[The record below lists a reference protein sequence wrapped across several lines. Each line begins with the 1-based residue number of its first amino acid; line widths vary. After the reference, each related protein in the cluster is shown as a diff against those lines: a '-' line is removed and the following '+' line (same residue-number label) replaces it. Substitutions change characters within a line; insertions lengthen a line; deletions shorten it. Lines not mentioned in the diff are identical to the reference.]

1 MNENKKSSKKRIKK
15 DTILIIIL
23 ALLFVIDIVLI
34 IFLFFTPSNE
44 ISENTVKEKE
54 VEEEVIEVNDDY
66 KDIFNEYKNKAY
78 KKDDYKCQIIFKSG
92 LINEPV
98 VQGKNND
105 EYLRKDFETYK
116 YRVDGPIF
124 IDASYV
130 FNEDLNMVLY
140 GHNMPKSMDEKQE
153 QLFTPLHRL
162 EDRDNYEDNKI
173 IYLVFED
180 HQEEYEIVFV
190 YNIKVTE
197 EEGVQYLNEDEPLY
211 YLNNYSEEEF
221 DEYVET
227 VKQREYYSTNVDV
240 SCSDRLLTLQTCYE
254 DKTDKLVV
262 VAKMINEVMY

>member
-1 MNENKKSSKKRIKK
+1 MNKENKGSKKGIKK
-15 DTILIIIL
+15 DTILIIVLSI
-23 ALLFVIDIVLI
+23 LFVIDLALI
-34 IFLFFTPSNE
+34 IFLLYTPEAN
-44 ISENTVKEKE
+44 VDEKIE
-54 VEEEVIEVNDDY
+54 VEEKTQEEVIEIKDEY
-66 KDIFNEYKNKAY
+66 KDIFNEFKNKAY
-78 KKDDYKCQIIFKSG
+78 NKDDYKCQIIFKSG
-92 LINEPV
+92 IINEPV

-124 IDASYV
+124 IDSSYI

-140 GHNMPKSMDEKQE
+140 GHNMPRSMDEKQE

-162 EDRDNYEDNKI
+162 EDRNNYEDNKI
-173 IYLVFED
+173 VYLIFED
-180 HQEEYEIVFV
+180 HQEEYEVVFV

-197 EEGVQYLNEDEPLY
+197 EEGVQYLNEGEPLY

-221 DEYVET
+221 DEYVEA

-240 SCSDRLLTLQTCYE
+240 SSNDRLLTLQTCYE

-262 VAKMINEVMY
+262 VAKMINEIEY